1 MSAPVTRLLS
11 LALGLPLA
19 AAIAAAPEAYAEKAD
34 REKEIQVLADRL
46 TADDAR
52 KEAVYEGNVVITQGT
67 MRITSERIVVRE
79 DSEGFRRYVATG
91 SPVTFRQKRDK
102 DGDWIDGSA
111 GRAEFDDRDDLL
123 RLYSGARLRSSQGEL
138 TGDFISYDRAKDF
151 FEVTGAAPGA
161 PAAPGSRVKAIIIP
175 QKRGEAAGAKSA
187 RESPAV
193 SLKPDKGGERDA
205 KP

>member
-1 MSAPVTRLLS
+1 MSAPVTRLLAV
-11 LALGLPLA
+11 ALGLPLA
-19 AAIAAAPEAYAEKAD
+19 AAIAAAPAARAEKAD

-79 DSEGFRRYVATG
+79 DPQGFRRYVATG
-91 SPVTFRQKRDK
+91 SPVTFRQKREK

-111 GRAEFDDRDDLL
+111 GRVEFDDRDDLL
-123 RLYSGARLRSSQGEL
+123 KLYSDARLRNSQGEL
-138 TGDFISYDRAKDF
+138 AGDFISYDRARDF
-151 FEVTGAAPGA
+151 FEVTGAAPGS

-175 QKRGEAAGAKSA
+175 QKRGEPRDAAPPRDA
-187 RESPAV
+187 PALT
-193 SLKPDKGGERDA
+193 LKPDKGREQDA